1 MMVDGI
7 KKVIVDLTVTF
18 VIRQVAKY
26 ASAVDF
32 EKIKA
37 DVEPRI
43 RDLVPGEWMDD
54 AVVDLMKVT
63 VDALAEFVKE
73 HLEEILTLL
82 KEGKYSEALDKLLE
96 ALVPGKAE

>member
-1 MMVDGI
+1 MMIDGI

-18 VIRQVAKY
+18 IIRQLAKY

-32 EKIKA
+32 GKIKA